1 MPCGMLQVYSQS
13 AYSEAARDA
22 PYCPSGGSRL
32 LPGAPHRFPRYCYS
46 HAILCRTLS
55 ERTSHFPAPP
65 ALQTVVI
72 TEFDSLGRNFPS
84 HLSVPDQAQS
94 MVLPLML
101 QLHHAASVLAEST
114 ASTFICSNFHLQHR
128 TGLPAHY
135 LWPALHLV
143 WAGNEC
149 RDILWHSI
157 AYGLKQQD
165 FQMPT

>member
-84 HLSVPDQAQS
+84 HLSVPDHAQS

-114 ASTFICSNFHLQHR
+114 ASTSICSNFHLQHLSSAAQDWL
-128 TGLPAHY
+128 TCSLPLAC
-135 LWPALHLV
+135 LTSCMGW
-143 WAGNEC
+143 
-149 RDILWHSI
+149 
-157 AYGLKQQD
+157 Q
-165 FQMPT
+165 